1 MRINLPVTDHEYEL
15 DAERSIVSKT
25 DLAGRITY
33 VNPYFCEVSG
43 FNPDELLGSAHN
55 IVRHPDMPKEA
66 FADMWRTLKSGLPW
80 TGLVKNRCK
89 NGDYY
94 WVKANVTPIRENGL
108 VVGFMSVRTKP
119 ERNLIKSTMPI
130 YQKFIHNQAHGLR
143 IYRGGAARTGL
154 AGVVARL
161 RNSALKPRIHF
172 SAALIILSAVIAYL
186 LPNLF
191 EIHNP
196 AWTLAATLTA
206 VMITL
211 NLWVFIITR
220 VAQPL
225 KQATD
230 IARAIAGGD
239 LSVKFHSTQH
249 DDAGELI
256 QALEQMNVNLV
267 SIIGDVRNNIAT
279 INISAK
285 EIAAGNMDL
294 SSRTESQASSLE
306 ETAASMEEFATAVK
320 GNASNTAQ
328 AKQLAEAASAVA
340 IKGGAIVSQVGD
352 TMDDI
357 NRSAHKISDIIG
369 LINGIAFQTN
379 ILALNAAVEAAR
391 AGEQGRGFAV
401 VATEVRSLAQRSADA
416 AKEIKTLIDESTGK
430 VDEGNKLVRD
440 TKHIVDEIVQSVQK
454 VTQIIGEISIV
465 SREQGAGID
474 QVNQAMNEIDM
485 ITQQNA
491 ALVEQAAS
499 AAESLSDQTEGLAMA
514 VSVFKFKK
522 KIIINP
528 PEAMWTPKQSKLKLL
543 ANQA

>member
-1 MRINLPVTDHEYEL
+1 MHVTDHEYEL

-33 VNPYFCEVSG
+33 INPYFCEVSG
-43 FNPDELLGSAHN
+43 FNQDELLGSAHN

-66 FADMWRTLKSGLPW
+66 FADMWKTLKSGLPW

-94 WVKANVTPIRENGL
+94 WVKANATPIRENGQ

-119 ERNLIKSTMPI
+119 ERELIKSTTPI
-130 YQKFIHNQAHGLR
+130 YQKFINKQAQGLG
-143 IYRGGAARTGL
+143 IHRGGVVSTGL
-154 AGVVARL
+154 AGAVSRL
-161 RNSALKPRIHF
+161 RNSSLKTRIHF
-172 SAALIILSAVIAYL
+172 SAVLIILCAVIAYS

-191 EIHNP
+191 EIHNQ
-196 AWTLAATLTA
+196 AWMLAATLTA
-206 VMITL
+206 VVITL
-211 NLWVFIITR
+211 NLWIFIITK

-239 LSVKFHSTQH
+239 LTVKFNSTQH
-249 DDAGELI
+249 DEAGELI
-256 QALEQMNVNLV
+256 QALEQMNINLV
-267 SIIGDVRNNIAT
+267 SIIGDVRTNIAT

-306 ETAASMEEFATAVK
+306 ETAASMEQFASTVK
-320 GNASNTAQ
+320 GNASNATQ
-328 AKQLAEAASAVA
+328 ANQLAEAASVVA
-340 IKGGAIVSQVGD
+340 IKGGEIVSQVGE
-352 TMDDI
+352 TMDNI
-357 NRSAHKISDIIG
+357 SSSAHKISDIIG

-401 VATEVRSLAQRSADA
+401 VATEVRSLAQRSAAA
-416 AKEIKTLIDESTGK
+416 AKDIKTLIDESASK

-440 TKHIVDEIVQSVQK
+440 TRHIVEEIVNSVQK
-454 VTQIIGEISIV
+454 VTQIIGEISIA
-465 SREQGAGID
+465 SREQGIGVD

-491 ALVEQAAS
+491 ALVEQAAA
-499 AAESLSDQTEGLAMA
+499 AAESLSEQTDGLAMA
-514 VSVFKFKK
+514 VSVFKFNQKTV
-522 KIIINP
+522 INRSI
-528 PEAMWTPKQSKLKLL
+528 AAQTHKQSKLKLVVK
-543 ANQA
+543 